1 MPQPKPLSTAARN
14 HSIFTPIDDSRSLLA
29 QHWGSSSNAE
39 PATSQPAVAI
49 KMENP
54 PRAQS
59 IDVSSMG
66 RPNGVNG
73 ATPGPPQPPPVT
85 SQPQRTASTPLIPS
99 IHPPIPP
106 SRTNS
111 MQANPRRPRLQVQIP
126 SEDSGDEKTAGSSPQ
141 ATAAATMTPIRE
153 GHTGVVLPPPS
164 PSAGALLS
172 AGATGPPNP
181 FARPPPP
188 QVNGQYGGR
197 NDLETPI
204 SALPSRFVSDQLLPS
219 PSSFYAQWGFGGRD
233 DNMLPSPLAFPTP
246 LAANGPSF
254 RDSEDAAGAAE
265 KKRKGEGENG
275 GTPSEKR
282 LKT

>member
-1 MPQPKPLSTAARN
+1 
-14 HSIFTPIDDSRSLLA
+14 
-29 QHWGSSSNAE
+29 
-39 PATSQPAVAI
+39 
-49 KMENP
+49 
-54 PRAQS
+54 
-59 IDVSSMG
+59 MG

-111 MQANPRRPRLQVQIP
+111 MQADPRRPRLKVQIP

-172 AGATGPPNP
+172 AGAAGPPNP

-219 PSSFYAQWGFGGRD
+219 PSSFYAEWGFGGRG

-254 RDSEDAAGAAE
+254 RDGDDAAGAE

-275 GTPSEKR
+275 STPPEKR